1 MTVEEIEVAERPTAV
16 IPATTTWAEFPGLWK
31 ALLDEVYTV
40 VDGKTN
46 VMLYRDDV
54 PRVEVGVLAPPG
66 FVAQG
71 RVIASAL
78 PAGRVAH
85 AVHRGP
91 FTGLHAA
98 HAAVLDWSAEHGRV
112 LSGVRWEVYGHHHP
126 DPAQLTTDVFWALST
141 GSTGV

>member
-1 MTVEEIEVAERPTAV
+1 MTVALIDVIERPTAV
-16 IPATTTWAEFPGLWK
+16 IAAATTWDEFPRLWK
-31 ALLDEVYTV
+31 VLLDEVYAA

-54 PRVEVGVLAPPG
+54 PHVEVGVLAPPG
-66 FVAQG
+66 FVPDG

-78 PAGRVAH
+78 PGGRVAR

-91 FTGLHAA
+91 FTELHAA
-98 HAAVLDWSAEHGRV
+98 HRAVLDWCAEHGHA

-126 DPAQLTTDVFWALST
+126 DPAQLETEVSWALAT